1 MKSIRKI
8 ADPFNYWSG
17 EKTLAAGAVGWIV
30 MAAIN
35 RLGRQT
41 TRGVVSAGY
50 ADLTFL
56 QALCQILAAWLVLAT
71 LLYIAARLLSKSRIR
86 AVDLYGNQLLARL
99 ALLPIL
105 LVGALP
111 PLRNAALQ
119 LTETTPLELAAN
131 PPVGLL
137 CFGLAALVFL
147 VWFYAWSYRGY
158 AVAANLKGWK
168 AVVSY
173 IVCYVLAEVLGGW
186 CTAWIAGW

>member
-30 MAAIN
+30 MAAII
-35 RLGRQT
+35 RLGGQT
-41 TRGVVSAGY
+41 TRGVVSSGY